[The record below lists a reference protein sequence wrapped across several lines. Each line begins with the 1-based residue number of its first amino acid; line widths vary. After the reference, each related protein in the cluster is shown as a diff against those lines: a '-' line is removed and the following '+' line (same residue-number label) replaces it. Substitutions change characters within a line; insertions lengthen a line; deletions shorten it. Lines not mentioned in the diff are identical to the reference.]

1 MNREVVIRL
10 KKRHVNQQHIITTA
24 KRFNVLKCGRRFG
37 KTSLA
42 EELIIEPAL
51 DGFPVAYYAPTYK
64 DLDEFWQVIKQI
76 TFDAIAHKNEQLKQ
90 LRFITGGVI
99 DMWSLDDPNSGRG
112 RKYKRVVIDEC
123 EKASKLKDAWNGT
136 IRATLTDFIGDAWF
150 LSTPQFGLTY
160 FKQLFKR
167 HSEQKF
173 EDEWQ
178 AWRFSTYDN
187 PYIQHSEIDSA
198 KNSLDPMYFACEYL
212 AEDVTL
218 NAMRWAFA
226 YDEEKHVIDDLQIN
240 PHLPIVLSFD
250 FNRNPICC
258 SVLQANEPGN
268 IDVFE
273 TIKLPNSDIYE
284 LCEVIKSK
292 YGNKLFIVTGDASG
306 KSSSALVKD
315 NLNYYIAIRQ
325 QLNLTNNQ
333 IMVPS
338 VNPPLEDNRMLVNS
352 LLSRGNVRLHR
363 TGTKGLQFDL
373 ENVAVSEDGKIK
385 KDNRSDIT
393 QQADALD
400 TFRYACNVFLKN
412 FLTIS

>member
-1 MNREVVIRL
+1 
-10 KKRHVNQQHIITTA
+10 
-24 KRFNVLKCGRRFG
+24 
-37 KTSLA
+37 
-42 EELIIEPAL
+42 
-51 DGFPVAYYAPTYK
+51 VAYYAPTYK
-64 DLDEFWQVIKQI
+64 DLEEFWIKVRTIVQPI
-76 TFDAIAHKNEQLKQ
+76 TATKSEQTKKITL
-90 LRFITGGVI
+90 ITGGVI
-99 DMWSLDDPNSGRG
+99 DMWSMDDPDSGRG

-123 EKASKLKDAWNGT
+123 EKAKHLSTAWNGT
-136 IRATLTDFIGDAWF
+136 IRATLTDFKGDGWF
-150 LSTPQFGLTY
+150 LSTPQFGNTY
-160 FKQLFKR
+160 FKDLFKR
-167 HSEQKF
+167 KDEERYQH
-173 EDEWQ
+173 EWQ
-178 AWRFSTYDN
+178 GWKFTTYDN
-187 PYIQHSEIDSA
+187 PFMDADEIDSA
-198 KNSLDPMYFACEYL
+198 KATLDPMYFACEYL

-226 YDEEKHVIDDLQIN
+226 YDEEKHVFDDLQIN
-240 PHLPIVLSFD
+240 PHLPIILSFD

-258 SVLQANEPGN
+258 SVCQATEPGN